1 MNVNLCVTAGADNF
15 YDAIEEM
22 IGYRP
27 NSWMKWSWML
37 ITPVLCV
44 VRVCVW
50 YVCVCVCDER
60 GRYLKRLKSVIDL
73 SPFSFLLQGCF
84 VFSLVKYKPLTY
96 NKVYEYPDWS
106 IGIGWCLAL
115 ASMICI
121 PMVVVVKIIQSDGS
135 LIEVS
140 SCRWLVRNE
149 MLCWCAGRGK

>member
-1 MNVNLCVTAGADNF
+1 MCVCVIAGADNF

-27 NSWMKWSWML
+27 NGWMKWSWML

-44 VRVCVW
+44 VSVYSVCVRQRKK
-50 YVCVCVCDER
+50 VLEVFTVQCDVSLEVFS
-60 GRYLKRLKSVIDL
+60 LT
-73 SPFSFLLQGCF
+73 PFSFLFQGCF

-96 NKVYEYPDWS
+96 NKVYKYPNWA
-106 IGIGWCLAL
+106 IGLGWGLAL

-135 LIEVS
+135 LIEVNS
-140 SCRWLVRNE
+140 FP
-149 MLCWCAGRGK
+149 WCAV